1 MKPKIL
7 VTWLAGAFVAATLQG
22 SRLPDAADLDDARVA
37 QAQMNVALRAGS
49 GADREETMPPFDA
62 ATA

>member
-7 VTWLAGAFVAATLQG
+7 GTWLAGAFLAATLQG
-22 SRLPDAADLDDARVA
+22 SRLPDAAILDDARVA
-37 QAQMNVALRAGS
+37 QAGMGLALRAGS

-62 ATA
+62 TIA